1 MEQKV
6 KEIVVKYIEL
16 TRLIREKTTNK
27 TTIEIYEISAKIY
40 NDIKLKYPSI
50 KIIDKIEEAKL
61 SFIENPYKYL
71 DNTKFEIEI

>member
-6 KEIVVKYIEL
+6 QAIVVKYIEL

-27 TTIEIYEISAKIY
+27 TTIEIYEISKKIY
-40 NDIKLKYPSI
+40 TEIKLRYPSI
-50 KIIDKIEEAKL
+50 KVIDKIEEAKQ
-61 SFIENPYKYL
+61 SFIKNPYKYL